1 MISIILK
8 NTNTQTT
15 KSLATYPLTKCKIDQ
30 SWQCL
35 KLKKREIGD
44 WKEFGP
50 PNVESGGVWNFKSPK
65 YESKS
70 YFH

>member
-1 MISIILK
+1 ML
-8 NTNTQTT
+8 
-15 KSLATYPLTKCKIDQ
+15 
-30 SWQCL
+30 
-35 KLKKREIGD
+35 EIEKEGD
-44 WKEFGP
+44 WGLKEFGP